1 MDFKKGGPWN
11 TEKYCRLPWL
21 ADKKNFQI
29 LDALEWSKQS
39 DFDLGDSLLIVSA
52 LKPFLFFLCLPFF
65 LFAMQKSG
73 GAMAPWPPRCH
84 WPCKTSRLLRE
95 VEFWPTFEF
104 QTDITLAI
112 FWEKL
117 QNHTL

>member
-52 LKPFLFFLCLPFF
+52 LKPFLFFLCIPFF
-65 LFAMQKSG
+65 FLLCKKVG
-73 GAMAPWPPRCH
+73 RPWPPG
-84 WPCKTSRLLRE
+84 PLDVTGPVKQA
-95 VEFWPTFEF
+95 VY
-104 QTDITLAI
+104 
-112 FWEKL
+112 
-117 QNHTL
+117 